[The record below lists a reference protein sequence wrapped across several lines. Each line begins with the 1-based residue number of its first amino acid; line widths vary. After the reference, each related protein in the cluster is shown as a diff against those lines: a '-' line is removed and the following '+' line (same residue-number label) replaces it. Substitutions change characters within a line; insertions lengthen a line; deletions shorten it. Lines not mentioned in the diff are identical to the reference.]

1 MKKATHQQ
9 KIFEQSYKE
18 IETYKI
24 KLINFVIRFLKRY
37 YQLLLINDLQINAL
51 LRQLEKDFKKYGI
64 NTPICK
70 SCLNL
75 ARFLAK
81 KLKQDTQETDGIIL
95 ATLLMKRFEK
105 LRVYQR
111 FISLVNQE
119 VRNKEASVKEKIIR
133 QLTSYGIEN
142 REHFALVSKHLDSA
156 IDHIDFQGKLYL
168 LTNDLQES
176 ELLLASKLGITR
188 TLASVMHDK
197 PYLITRPNCRH
208 YFITLSESDIGSKS
222 VDTLL
227 KENKMITKVGSRV
240 IKNLRNNTSIKLNY
254 YKELYKVRKIPYLA
268 KRIRKLK
275 ELVEK

>member
-37 YQLLLINDLQINAL
+37 YQLLLLNDLQINAL

-70 SCLNL
+70 KCLNL
-75 ARFLAK
+75 ARFLAL
-81 KLKQDTQETDGIIL
+81 KLKQDTKETDGIIL

-119 VRNKEASVKEKIIR
+119 VRNKETSVKEKVIR

-156 IDHIDFQGKLYL
+156 IDHINYQGKIYL

-176 ELLLASKLGITR
+176 ELLLARKLGIDR

-227 KENKMITKVGSRV
+227 KENKMIAKVGSRV

-268 KRIRKLK
+268 SRIKKLK
-275 ELVEK
+275 ELVEN

>member
-70 SCLNL
+70 KCLNL
-75 ARFLAK
+75 ARFLAS
-81 KLKQDTQETDGIIL
+81 KLKQDTKETDGIIL

-105 LRVYQR
+105 LRVYHR

-119 VRNKEASVKEKIIR
+119 VRNKEASVKEKVIR

-156 IDHIDFQGKLYL
+156 IDHINYQGKIYL

-176 ELLLASKLGITR
+176 ELLLANKLGINT

-268 KRIRKLK
+268 SRIKKLK

>member
-70 SCLNL
+70 NCLNL
-75 ARFLAK
+75 ARFLAL
-81 KLKQDTQETDGIIL
+81 KLKQDTKELDGIIL

-119 VRNKEASVKEKIIR
+119 VRNKEASVKERVIR

-176 ELLLASKLGITR
+176 ELLLARKIGIAR

-208 YFITLSESDIGSKS
+208 YFITLSESDIENKS

-254 YKELYKVRKIPYLA
+254 YKELYKVRRVPYLA
-268 KRIRKLK
+268 KRIKKLK

>member
-70 SCLNL
+70 KCLNL
-75 ARFLAK
+75 ARFLAS
-81 KLKQDTQETDGIIL
+81 KLKHDTQETDGIIL

-119 VRNKEASVKEKIIR
+119 VRNKEASVKERIIR

-156 IDHIDFQGKLYL
+156 IDHLDFQGKIYL

-176 ELLLASKLGITR
+176 ELLLANKLGINK
-188 TLASVMHDK
+188 TLSSVMHDK

-208 YFITLSESDIGSKS
+208 YFITLSESDIGNKS

-254 YKELYKVRKIPYLA
+254 YKELYKVRRVPYLA
-268 KRIRKLK
+268 SRIKKLK

>member
-37 YQLLLINDLQINAL
+37 YQLLLITDLQINAL

-75 ARFLAK
+75 ARFLAS

-111 FISLVNQE
+111 FIHLVNQE
-119 VRNKEASVKEKIIR
+119 VRNKEASVKEKVIR

-156 IDHIDFQGKLYL
+156 IDHIDFQGKIYL

-176 ELLLASKLGITR
+176 ELLLANKLGINK
-188 TLASVMHDK
+188 TLSSVMHDK

-208 YFITLSESDIGSKS
+208 YFITLSESDIGNKS

-254 YKELYKVRKIPYLA
+254 YKELYKVRKTPYLA
-268 KRIRKLK
+268 KRIKKLK

>member
-9 KIFEQSYKE
+9 KIFEQSYKD

-37 YQLLLINDLQINAL
+37 YQLLLISDLQINAL

-70 SCLNL
+70 NCLNL
-75 ARFLAK
+75 ARFLAL
-81 KLKQDTQETDGIIL
+81 KLKQDTKELDGIIL

-119 VRNKEASVKEKIIR
+119 VRNKEASVKEKVIR

-156 IDHIDFQGKLYL
+156 IDHIDFQGKIYL

-176 ELLLASKLGITR
+176 ELLLANKLGINK

-208 YFITLSESDIGSKS
+208 YFITLSESDIGNKS

-254 YKELYKVRKIPYLA
+254 YKELYKVRRVPYLA
-268 KRIRKLK
+268 KRIKKLK

>member
-81 KLKQDTQETDGIIL
+81 KLKQDIQETDGIIL

-240 IKNLRNNTSIKLNY
+240 IKNLRNNTSVKLNY
-254 YKELYKVRKIPYLA
+254 YKELYKVRRIPYLA
-268 KRIRKLK
+268 KRIKKLK

>member
-81 KLKQDTQETDGIIL
+81 KLKQDIQETDGIIL

-119 VRNKEASVKEKIIR
+119 VRNKEASVKERVIR

-176 ELLLASKLGITR
+176 ELLLASKLGINK

-268 KRIRKLK
+268 KRIKKLK

>member
-24 KLINFVIRFLKRY
+24 KLINFAIRFLKRY
-37 YQLLLINDLQINAL
+37 YQLLLISDLEINAL

-64 NTPICK
+64 NTPIYK
-70 SCLNL
+70 NCLNL
-75 ARFLAK
+75 ARFLAS
-81 KLKQDTQETDGIIL
+81 KLKKDTQETDGIIL

-119 VRNKEASVKEKIIR
+119 VRNKEASVKEKVIR

-254 YKELYKVRKIPYLA
+254 YKELYKVRRIPYLA
-268 KRIRKLK
+268 SRIKKLK

>member
-18 IETYKI
+18 IENYKI

-81 KLKQDTQETDGIIL
+81 KLKQDAQETDGIIL

-119 VRNKEASVKEKIIR
+119 VRNKEASVKEKVIR

-156 IDHIDFQGKLYL
+156 IDHIEFQGKLYL

-176 ELLLASKLGITR
+176 ELLLASKLGINK

-268 KRIRKLK
+268 KRIKKLK

>member
-37 YQLLLINDLQINAL
+37 YQLLLISDLQINAL

-64 NTPICK
+64 NTLIYK
-70 SCLNL
+70 NCLNL
-75 ARFLAK
+75 ARFLAS
-81 KLKQDTQETDGIIL
+81 KLKQDTKETDGIIL

-111 FISLVNQE
+111 AISLVNQE
-119 VRNKEASVKEKIIR
+119 VRNKETSVKERVIR

-176 ELLLASKLGITR
+176 ELLLAKKIGINK

-208 YFITLSESDIGSKS
+208 YFITLSESDIGNKS
-222 VDTLL
+222 VDILL

-268 KRIRKLK
+268 KRIKKLK

>member
-1 MKKATHQQ
+1 MKKATRQQ

-37 YQLLLINDLQINAL
+37 YQLLLITDLQINAL

-64 NTPICK
+64 NTPIYK
-70 SCLNL
+70 KCLNL
-75 ARFLAK
+75 ARFLVN

-119 VRNKEASVKEKIIR
+119 VRNKEASIKERIIK

-156 IDHIDFQGKLYL
+156 IDHQDFQGKIYL

-176 ELLLASKLGITR
+176 ELLLANKLGITR

-227 KENKMITKVGSRV
+227 KENKMITKVGSSV

-254 YKELYKVRKIPYLA
+254 YKELYKVRRVPYLA
-268 KRIRKLK
+268 SRIKKLK

>member
-37 YQLLLINDLQINAL
+37 YQLLLISDLQINAL

-70 SCLNL
+70 NCLNL
-75 ARFLAK
+75 ARFLAS
-81 KLKQDTQETDGIIL
+81 KLKQVTQETDGIIL

-119 VRNKEASVKEKIIR
+119 VRNKEASVKERVIR

-156 IDHIDFQGKLYL
+156 IDHIDFQGKIYL

-176 ELLLASKLGITR
+176 ELLLANKLGINK

-208 YFITLSESDIGSKS
+208 YFITLSESDIGNKS

-254 YKELYKVRKIPYLA
+254 YKELYKVRRVPYLA
-268 KRIRKLK
+268 SRIKKLK

>member
-37 YQLLLINDLQINAL
+37 YQLLLIDDLQINAL

-119 VRNKEASVKEKIIR
+119 VRNKEASVKERVIR

-254 YKELYKVRKIPYLA
+254 YKELYKVRRIPYLA
-268 KRIRKLK
+268 KRIKKLK

>member
-37 YQLLLINDLQINAL
+37 YQLLLLNDLQINAL

-70 SCLNL
+70 KCLNL
-75 ARFLAK
+75 ARFLAS
-81 KLKQDTQETDGIIL
+81 KLKQDTKETDGIIL

-105 LRVYQR
+105 LRVYHR

-119 VRNKEASVKEKIIR
+119 VRNKEASVKEKVIR

-156 IDHIDFQGKLYL
+156 IDHIDFQGKIYL

-176 ELLLASKLGITR
+176 ELLLANKLGINK

-208 YFITLSESDIGSKS
+208 YFITLSESDIGNKS

-254 YKELYKVRKIPYLA
+254 YKELYKVRRIPYLA
-268 KRIRKLK
+268 SRIKKLK

>member
-37 YQLLLINDLQINAL
+37 YQLLLISDLQINAL

-70 SCLNL
+70 KCLNL
-75 ARFLAK
+75 ARFLAL
-81 KLKQDTQETDGIIL
+81 KLKQDTKETDGIIL

-119 VRNKEASVKEKIIR
+119 VRNKEASVKEKVIR

-156 IDHIDFQGKLYL
+156 IDHINYQGKIYL

-176 ELLLASKLGITR
+176 ELLLANKLGINK

-268 KRIRKLK
+268 SRIKKLK

>member
-37 YQLLLINDLQINAL
+37 YQLLLISDLQINAL

-70 SCLNL
+70 KCLNL
-75 ARFLAK
+75 ARFFAS
-81 KLKQDTQETDGIIL
+81 KLKQDTKETDGIIL

-105 LRVYQR
+105 LKLYQKA
-111 FISLVNQE
+111 ISLVNQE
-119 VRNKEASVKEKIIR
+119 VRNKEASVKEKVIR

-176 ELLLASKLGITR
+176 ELLLANKLGINK

-254 YKELYKVRKIPYLA
+254 YKELYKVRRVPYLA
-268 KRIRKLK
+268 SRIKKLK

>member
-37 YQLLLINDLQINAL
+37 YQLLLISDLQINAL

-70 SCLNL
+70 KCLNL
-75 ARFLAK
+75 ARFLAS
-81 KLKQDTQETDGIIL
+81 KLKQDTKETDGIIL

-105 LRVYQR
+105 IRVYQR

-119 VRNKEASVKEKIIR
+119 VRNKETSVKEKVIR

-156 IDHIDFQGKLYL
+156 IDHINFQGKIYL

-176 ELLLASKLGITR
+176 ELLLARKLGIDR

-254 YKELYKVRKIPYLA
+254 YKELYKVRRIPYLA
-268 KRIRKLK
+268 SRIKKLK

>member
-64 NTPICK
+64 NTPIYK
-70 SCLNL
+70 NCLNL
-75 ARFLAK
+75 ARFLAL
-81 KLKQDTQETDGIIL
+81 KLKQDTKELDGIIL

-119 VRNKEASVKEKIIR
+119 VRNKETSVKERVIR

-176 ELLLASKLGITR
+176 ELLLANKLGITR

-208 YFITLSESDIGSKS
+208 YFITLSESDIGNKS

-254 YKELYKVRKIPYLA
+254 YKELYKVRRVPYLA
-268 KRIRKLK
+268 KRIKKLK

>member
-18 IETYKI
+18 IENYKI

-37 YQLLLINDLQINAL
+37 YQLLLISDLQINAL

-75 ARFLAK
+75 ARFLAS

-119 VRNKEASVKEKIIR
+119 VRNKEASVKERVIR

-254 YKELYKVRKIPYLA
+254 YKELYKVRRIPYLA
-268 KRIRKLK
+268 KRIKKLK

>member
-18 IETYKI
+18 IENYKI

-37 YQLLLINDLQINAL
+37 YQLLLISTLQINAL

-75 ARFLAK
+75 ARFLAS
-81 KLKQDTQETDGIIL
+81 KLKKETQETDGIIL

-119 VRNKEASVKEKIIR
+119 VRNKEASVKERIIK

-176 ELLLASKLGITR
+176 ELLLANRLGITR

-208 YFITLSESDIGSKS
+208 YFITLSESDIGDKS

-268 KRIRKLK
+268 SRIKKLK

>member
-119 VRNKEASVKEKIIR
+119 VRNKEASVKERIIR

-176 ELLLASKLGITR
+176 ELLLASKLGIKK

-254 YKELYKVRKIPYLA
+254 YKELYKVRRIPYLA
-268 KRIRKLK
+268 KRIKKLK

>member
-18 IETYKI
+18 IENYKI

-70 SCLNL
+70 NCLNL
-75 ARFLAK
+75 AHFLAS
-81 KLKQDTQETDGIIL
+81 KLKKETQETDGIIL

-119 VRNKEASVKEKIIR
+119 VRNKEASVKERVIR

-156 IDHIDFQGKLYL
+156 IDHIDFQGKIYL

-176 ELLLASKLGITR
+176 ELLLANKLGITR

-208 YFITLSESDIGSKS
+208 YFITLSESDIGDKS

-254 YKELYKVRKIPYLA
+254 YKELYKVRRIPYLA
-268 KRIRKLK
+268 KRIKKLK

>member
-119 VRNKEASVKEKIIR
+119 VRNKEASVKERVIR

-188 TLASVMHDK
+188 TLASVIHDK

-254 YKELYKVRKIPYLA
+254 YKELYKVRRIPYLA
-268 KRIRKLK
+268 KRIKKLK

>member
-37 YQLLLINDLQINAL
+37 YQLLLISTLQINAL

-64 NTPICK
+64 NTPIYK
-70 SCLNL
+70 KCLNL
-75 ARFLAK
+75 ARFLVN
-81 KLKQDTQETDGIIL
+81 KLKQDTKETDGIIL

-119 VRNKEASVKEKIIR
+119 VRNKEASVKEKVIR

-156 IDHIDFQGKLYL
+156 IDHIDFQGKIYL

-176 ELLLASKLGITR
+176 ELLLANKLGITR

-208 YFITLSESDIGSKS
+208 YFITLSESDIGNKS

-254 YKELYKVRKIPYLA
+254 YKELYKVRRVPYLA
-268 KRIRKLK
+268 SRIKKLK

>member
-1 MKKATHQQ
+1 MKKATRQQ

-24 KLINFVIRFLKRY
+24 KLLNFVIRFLKRY

-64 NTPICK
+64 NTPIYK
-70 SCLNL
+70 NCLNL
-75 ARFLAK
+75 ARFFAS
-81 KLKQDTQETDGIIL
+81 KLKQDTKETDGIIL

-105 LRVYQR
+105 LKLYQKA
-111 FISLVNQE
+111 ISLVNQE
-119 VRNKEASVKEKIIR
+119 VRNKEANVKERIIR

-156 IDHIDFQGKLYL
+156 IDHLDFQGKLYL

-176 ELLLASKLGITR
+176 ELLLANRLGINK

-227 KENKMITKVGSRV
+227 KENNMITKVGSRV

-254 YKELYKVRKIPYLA
+254 YKELYKVKKIPYLA
-268 KRIRKLK
+268 KRIKKLK

>member
-1 MKKATHQQ
+1 MKKATRQQ

-37 YQLLLINDLQINAL
+37 YQLLLISDLQINAL

-70 SCLNL
+70 KCLNL
-75 ARFLAK
+75 ARFLVN
-81 KLKQDTQETDGIIL
+81 KLKQDTKETDGIIL

-142 REHFALVSKHLDSA
+142 REHFVLVSKHLDSA

-176 ELLLASKLGITR
+176 ELLLANKLGINK

-208 YFITLSESDIGSKS
+208 YFITLSESDIGDKS

-254 YKELYKVRKIPYLA
+254 YKELYKVRRVPYLA
-268 KRIRKLK
+268 SRIKKLK

>member
-1 MKKATHQQ
+1 MKKATRQQ

-18 IETYKI
+18 IENYKI

-70 SCLNL
+70 NCLNL
-75 ARFLAK
+75 ARFLAT

-105 LRVYQR
+105 LRVYER
-111 FISLVNQE
+111 FIHLVNQE

-156 IDHIDFQGKLYL
+156 IDHLDFQGKLYL

-176 ELLLASKLGITR
+176 ELLLANRLGINK

-227 KENKMITKVGSRV
+227 KENNMITKVGSRV

-268 KRIRKLK
+268 SRIKKLK

>member
-18 IETYKI
+18 IENYKI

-37 YQLLLINDLQINAL
+37 YQLLLITDLQINAL

-70 SCLNL
+70 NCLNL
-75 ARFLAK
+75 ARFLAS
-81 KLKQDTQETDGIIL
+81 KLKKDTQETDGIIL

-119 VRNKEASVKEKIIR
+119 VRNKEASVKEKVIR

-156 IDHIDFQGKLYL
+156 IDHIDFQGKIYL

-176 ELLLASKLGITR
+176 ELLLANKLGITR

-227 KENKMITKVGSRV
+227 KENNMITKVGSRV

-254 YKELYKVRKIPYLA
+254 YKELYKVRRVPYLA
-268 KRIRKLK
+268 KKIKKLK

>member
-1 MKKATHQQ
+1 MKKATRQQ

-18 IETYKI
+18 IENYKI
-24 KLINFVIRFLKRY
+24 KLLNFVIRFLKRY

-70 SCLNL
+70 KCLNL
-75 ARFLAK
+75 ARFLAS
-81 KLKQDTQETDGIIL
+81 KLKQDTKETDGIIL

-105 LRVYQR
+105 LKVYER
-111 FISLVNQE
+111 FIKLVNQE

-156 IDHIDFQGKLYL
+156 IDHLNYQGKLYL

-176 ELLLASKLGITR
+176 ELLLANRLGIDR
-188 TLASVMHDK
+188 TLNSVMHDK

-254 YKELYKVRKIPYLA
+254 YKELYKVKKIPYLA
-268 KRIRKLK
+268 SRIKKLK

>member
-37 YQLLLINDLQINAL
+37 YQLLLISDLQINAL

-64 NTPICK
+64 NTPIAK
-70 SCLNL
+70 NCLNL
-75 ARFLAK
+75 ARFLAL
-81 KLKQDTQETDGIIL
+81 KLKQDTKETDGIIL

-119 VRNKEASVKEKIIR
+119 VRNKEASVKEKVIR

-156 IDHIDFQGKLYL
+156 IDHIDFQGKIYL

-176 ELLLASKLGITR
+176 ELLLANKLGINK
-188 TLASVMHDK
+188 TLTSVMHDK

-254 YKELYKVRKIPYLA
+254 YKELYKVRRVPYIA
-268 KRIRKLK
+268 KRIKKLK

>member
-18 IETYKI
+18 IENYKI

-37 YQLLLINDLQINAL
+37 YQLLLISDLQINAL

-70 SCLNL
+70 KCLNL
-75 ARFLAK
+75 ARFLAN
-81 KLKQDTQETDGIIL
+81 KLKKETQETDGIIL

-119 VRNKEASVKEKIIR
+119 VRNKEASVKDRIIR

-156 IDHIDFQGKLYL
+156 IDHADYQGKIYL

-176 ELLLASKLGITR
+176 ELLLANKLGITR

-254 YKELYKVRKIPYLA
+254 YKELYKVRRVPYLA
-268 KRIRKLK
+268 SRIKKLK

>member
-37 YQLLLINDLQINAL
+37 YQLLLISDLQINAL

-70 SCLNL
+70 NCLNL
-75 ARFLAK
+75 ARFLAS
-81 KLKQDTQETDGIIL
+81 KLKQVTQETDGIIL

-119 VRNKEASVKEKIIR
+119 VRNKEASVKEKVIR

-227 KENKMITKVGSRV
+227 KENKMLTKVGSRV

-254 YKELYKVRKIPYLA
+254 YKELYKVKKIPYLA
-268 KRIRKLK
+268 SRIKKLK

>member
-70 SCLNL
+70 NCLNL
-75 ARFLAK
+75 ARFLAS
-81 KLKQDTQETDGIIL
+81 KLKQVTQETDGIIL

-119 VRNKEASVKEKIIR
+119 VRTKEASVKERVIR

-156 IDHIDFQGKLYL
+156 IDHIDFQGKIYL

-176 ELLLASKLGITR
+176 ELLLANKLGITR

-254 YKELYKVRKIPYLA
+254 YKELYKVRRVPYLA
-268 KRIRKLK
+268 SRIKKLK

>member
-37 YQLLLINDLQINAL
+37 YQLLLIDDLQINAL

-70 SCLNL
+70 KCLNL
-75 ARFLAK
+75 ARFLVN
-81 KLKQDTQETDGIIL
+81 KLKQDAQETDGIIL

-119 VRNKEASVKEKIIR
+119 VRNKEASVKERVIR

-156 IDHIDFQGKLYL
+156 IDHLDFQGKLYL

-176 ELLLASKLGITR
+176 ELLLANKLGINK
-188 TLASVMHDK
+188 TLTSVMHDK

-208 YFITLSESDIGSKS
+208 YFITLSESDIGDKS

-254 YKELYKVRKIPYLA
+254 YKELYKVRRVPYLA
-268 KRIRKLK
+268 SRIKKLK

>member
-37 YQLLLINDLQINAL
+37 YQLLLISDLQINAL

-64 NTPICK
+64 NTPIYK
-70 SCLNL
+70 NCLNL
-75 ARFLAK
+75 ARFLAS
-81 KLKQDTQETDGIIL
+81 KLKQDTKETDGIIL

-119 VRNKEASVKEKIIR
+119 VRNKEASVKERVIR

-156 IDHIDFQGKLYL
+156 IDHIDFQGKIYL

-176 ELLLASKLGITR
+176 ELLLANKLGITR

-268 KRIRKLK
+268 KRIKKLK

>member
-37 YQLLLINDLQINAL
+37 YQLLLLNDLQINAL

-70 SCLNL
+70 KCLNL
-75 ARFLAK
+75 ARFLAL
-81 KLKQDTQETDGIIL
+81 KLKQDTKELDGIIL

-119 VRNKEASVKEKIIR
+119 VRNKEASVKEKVIR

-156 IDHIDFQGKLYL
+156 IDHINYQGKIYL

-176 ELLLASKLGITR
+176 ELLLARKLGIDR
-188 TLASVMHDK
+188 TLSSVMHDK

-208 YFITLSESDIGSKS
+208 YFITLSESDIGNKS

-268 KRIRKLK
+268 SRIKKLK

>member
-81 KLKQDTQETDGIIL
+81 KLKQDIQETDGIIL

-119 VRNKEASVKEKIIR
+119 VRNKEASVKERVIR

-176 ELLLASKLGITR
+176 ELLLARKIGITR

-268 KRIRKLK
+268 KRIKKLK

>member
-37 YQLLLINDLQINAL
+37 YQLLLISDLQINAL

-70 SCLNL
+70 KCLNL
-75 ARFLAK
+75 ARFLAL
-81 KLKQDTQETDGIIL
+81 KLKQDTKETDGIIL

-119 VRNKEASVKEKIIR
+119 VRNKEASVKEKVIR

-156 IDHIDFQGKLYL
+156 IDHINYQGKIYL

-176 ELLLASKLGITR
+176 ELLLANKLGITR

-268 KRIRKLK
+268 SRIKKLK

>member
-1 MKKATHQQ
+1 MKKATRQQ

-18 IETYKI
+18 IENYKI
-24 KLINFVIRFLKRY
+24 KLLNFVIRFLKRY
-37 YQLLLINDLQINAL
+37 YQLLLISTLQINAL

-64 NTPICK
+64 NTPIYK
-70 SCLNL
+70 NCLNL
-75 ARFLAK
+75 AHLLAN

-105 LRVYQR
+105 LKVYER
-111 FISLVNQE
+111 FIKLVNQE
-119 VRNKEASVKEKIIR
+119 VRNKEASVKERIIK
-133 QLTSYGIEN
+133 QFTSYGIEN

-156 IDHIDFQGKLYL
+156 IDHLDYQGKLYL

-176 ELLLASKLGITR
+176 ELLLARRLGIDK

-268 KRIRKLK
+268 KRIKKLK